1 MVFLYSLNPLLGCIH
16 YVYHR
21 GGGGGVG
28 GRGFLMGILNFLAR
42 DKGGLPKFLTEE
54 TGVADLFFSSY

>member
-21 GGGGGVG
+21 GTGGEDFFFGGGDLKFFGKG
-28 GRGFLMGILNFLAR
+28 Q
-42 DKGGLPKFLTEE
+42 GGLPKFLTEE
-54 TGVADLFFSSY
+54 RGVANLFFTIY

>member
-1 MVFLYSLNPLLGCIH
+1 MYTT
-16 YVYHR
+16 
-21 GGGGGVG
+21 GGGGGIR

>member
-21 GGGGGVG
+21 GGGGERIFDGDLKFFG
-28 GRGFLMGILNFLAR
+28 KGQ
-42 DKGGLPKFLTEE
+42 GGLPKFLTEE